1 MALLR
6 EIRSR
11 DPVIPSELGAC
22 ISYKC
27 KSLIYKLLRRNPV
40 ERMSFEEFFSHPFIA
55 ANDIETCQAADVVI
69 RRFEMLG
76 MQSEKNQKQVS
87 MEKDP
92 ETCTSGIS
100 EQLTIE
106 DQGEYV
112 FVHSPTA
119 KKGRES
125 QMKQPVLPTNHSQIL
140 HQILTQNMSGE
151 QGCSDQEQG
160 NNPGPNEVPWQHY
173 GRCEFLAQVATLL
186 DSLGSSM
193 VFHNELAADEK
204 YAAEK
209 FAYHLA
215 AVQLFDVVIKSFS
228 SSLEAEHKGSA
239 ANRSMLR
246 SSIESDGCERLDK
259 DQIICDAKCAS
270 SRAEECAK
278 RLETFVTVKENDLD
292 AVCIPHWIDVCHR
305 AANKLAQKGAADELL
320 GNYSQCEKFY
330 ENAGLLLYFLAVE
343 AEELRCVQSKSFV
356 VDTSVLQRQCT
367 AVAARWIHV
376 ARQNQM

>member
-6 EIRSR
+6 EIRNR
-11 DPVIPSELGAC
+11 DPVIPSEIGAC

-27 KSLIYKLLRRNPV
+27 KSLIYKLLRKNPV

-55 ANDIETCQAADVVI
+55 AKDMETCQRADVVI
-69 RRFEMLG
+69 RRFETLD
-76 MQSEKNQKQVS
+76 MQSEKNQKQISV
-87 MEKDP
+87 EKAID
-92 ETCTSGIS
+92 TCKSAIS

-112 FVHSPTA
+112 LVHSPQA
-119 KKGRES
+119 RKDRES
-125 QMKQPVLPTNHSQIL
+125 QTKGPVLPTNHSQIL
-140 HQILTQNMSGE
+140 QQILTQNISGE
-151 QGCSDQEQG
+151 KLCSDQEQV
-160 NNPGPNEVPWQHY
+160 NDSVPNEVPWQNY
-173 GRCEFLAQVATLL
+173 GRCEFLAQVANLL
-186 DSLGSSM
+186 DSLGSNM
-193 VFHNELAADEK
+193 ALHKELAAEEK
-204 YAAEK
+204 HTAEK

-228 SSLEAEHKGSA
+228 SSFEAEHTDGTA
-239 ANRSMLR
+239 ARSMLG

-259 DQIICDAKCAS
+259 EQIICDAKNAL
-270 SRAEECAK
+270 SRAEECA
-278 RLETFVTVKENDLD
+278 RRMESVVTMRENDLD
-292 AVCIPHWIDVCHR
+292 AVSIPHWIDVCHQ
-305 AANKLAQKGAADELL
+305 AANKFAQKGAADELL
-320 GNYSQCEKFY
+320 GNYYECEKFY